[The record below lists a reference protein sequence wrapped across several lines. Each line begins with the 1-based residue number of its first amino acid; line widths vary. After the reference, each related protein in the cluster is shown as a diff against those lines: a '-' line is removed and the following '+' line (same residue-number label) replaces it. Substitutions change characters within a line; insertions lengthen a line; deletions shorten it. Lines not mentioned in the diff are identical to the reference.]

1 MRHIRHLLYPDFKPE
16 LPHFPTAPQSQSE
29 HIEDGGEPAPE
40 NNVGE
45 GMETT
50 SNSDTEPPEEESQLI
65 EEPDAGNVQSEPSPH
80 DSEVGA
86 ASGGKDESGE
96 LPSANK
102 EDAGAVT
109 EPDTENQEAPLNGV
123 VTDLGGVGEEDA
135 RYKIETLE
143 ARVGSLP
150 CTVYVRYC
158 KRDPFSGDWEV
169 VKEKGTLITAWM
181 RSLTQMQTR
190 LLMWPSSI
198 SMTGVSHAAND
209 AGIAGMETASS
220 KQGSSGNFSAEAGST
235 RQRN

>member
-1 MRHIRHLLYPDFKPE
+1 MKKRRYIPTWVIVLSAILASCAISGICCILIFKPE

-102 EDAGAVT
+102 EDAGAAT

-123 VTDLGGVGEEDA
+123 VTDLGGVGEEEALINIYDRSIA
-135 RYKIETLE
+135 RGERCGYCWYGDSFFE
-143 ARVGSLP
+143 AREQWQF
-150 CTVYVRYC
+150 
-158 KRDPFSGDWEV
+158 FSG
-169 VKEKGTLITAWM
+169 GRFHTAEELEQEESEW
-181 RSLTQMQTR
+181 QNQ
-190 LLMWPSSI
+190 
-198 SMTGVSHAAND
+198 
-209 AGIAGMETASS
+209 
-220 KQGSSGNFSAEAGST
+220 QGF
-235 RQRN
+235 